1 MSLIL
6 DPAECLP
13 GTVTEFLAALPQ
25 GMRPT
30 SVLTAVVL
38 WGSAQNRGAAGPT
51 TVRELRIATGLSARK
66 QLAAL
71 EELQDR
77 GVLTAD
83 GWYRHHQF
91 HNPDGAFLRPLQG
104 RWA

>member
-1 MSLIL
+1 MSPIL

-25 GMRPT
+25 GMRPA

-38 WGSAQNRGAAGPT
+38 WGAAQNRGGNAPT
-51 TVRELRIATGLSARK
+51 TVRELRIATGLSAHK
-66 QLAAL
+66 QMAAL

-77 GVLTAD
+77 SVLTAD
-83 GWYRHHQF
+83 GWYRHRQF
-91 HNPDGAFLRPLQG
+91 HNQEGAFLRRLEG
-104 RWA
+104 RWV

>member
-30 SVLTAVVL
+30 AVLTAVVL
-38 WGSAQNRGAAGPT
+38 WGAAQNRGADAPT

-66 QLAAL
+66 QMAAL

-77 GVLTAD
+77 AVLTAD
-83 GWYRHHQF
+83 GWYRHHF
-91 HNPDGAFLRPLQG
+91 FRNPEGAYLRRLQG